1 MLRRCTVFQW
11 CCGCIVRP
19 ESHSPSG
26 WRQRA
31 SAPRET
37 NVRQASEPHDNVRGG
52 AIVRRRHGRRVL
64 RRHCDPRPGSGPN
77 GKALASAAAHR
88 SGGRCRLAW
97 KGAALISHPLR
108 RHPSSGIFESSG
120 VRPPVH
126 TCRPVAGSAEGAG
139 GEREMIVGTKATELA
154 VAAGA
159 AMLVAGGRGEAV
171 LAVVRGCG
179 GCVKSLAAIGQ

>member
-1 MLRRCTVFQW
+1 M
-11 CCGCIVRP
+11 
-19 ESHSPSG
+19 
-26 WRQRA
+26 
-31 SAPRET
+31 
-37 NVRQASEPHDNVRGG
+37 
-52 AIVRRRHGRRVL
+52 
-64 RRHCDPRPGSGPN
+64 
-77 GKALASAAAHR
+77 
-88 SGGRCRLAW
+88 
-97 KGAALISHPLR
+97 ISHPLR

-171 LAVVRGCG
+171 VRGCG